1 MPRSLRSVIGS
12 SKIQKKAGRTHVE
25 ALRNRPALL
34 MEIEKRLRD
43 AASTDPIDTF
53 KEVDQSYEL
62 FAELLEGEP
71 KKSGVPATQI
81 DTLLHGAEALQAQG
95 LQPDHNPVL
104 EARLAA
110 GLKGSDTYHQWIET
124 RTKEELPAAATIA
137 NWKSRL
143 KMLSK

>member
-1 MPRSLRSVIGS
+1 
-12 SKIQKKAGRTHVE
+12 
-25 ALRNRPALL
+25 

-43 AASTDPIDTF
+43 AASTDPIAKTF
-53 KEVDQSYEL
+53 KEVDQSHEL

-81 DTLLHGAEALQAQG
+81 DTLLHGAEALQAHG

-110 GLKGSDTYHQWIET
+110 GLKGSDTYHRCIET
-124 RTKEELPAAATIA
+124 RTMEELAAAATIA

-143 KMLSK
+143 KMLSNWADTQ